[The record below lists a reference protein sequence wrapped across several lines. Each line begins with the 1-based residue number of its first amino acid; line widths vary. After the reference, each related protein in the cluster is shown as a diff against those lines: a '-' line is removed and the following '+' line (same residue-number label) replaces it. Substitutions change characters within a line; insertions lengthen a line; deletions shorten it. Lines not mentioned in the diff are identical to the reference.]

1 MYQRTQLKK
10 TTTPSVQNSIKR
22 SSLQYGFILILLI
35 AAITLAAA
43 GPAGAQFPNCIKSV
57 YNQELNPNPD
67 GTYPPDPAVPY
78 PGTHTTWSTDGV
90 VINLNI
96 GDRAASQFYIRGINY
111 EPTQIGGGA
120 GLPPFNDF
128 FYTNSVETFVPLWS
142 DNGRKDIEAMRAMGV
157 NSIRTYGVWKWEVA
171 FANGAPPPHNGRPV

>member
-1 MYQRTQLKK
+1 MRFRA
-10 TTTPSVQNSIKR
+10 SI
-22 SSLQYGFILILLI
+22 II

-57 YNQELNPNPD
+57 SNQELNPNAD

-78 PGTHTTWSTDGV
+78 SGTHTTWSTDGV
-90 VINLNI
+90 VINLKM
-96 GDRAASQFYIRGINY
+96 GDQEPSQFYIRGINY

-128 FYTNSVETFVPLWS
+128 FTQTLLRPSCL
-142 DNGRKDIEAMRAMGV
+142 
-157 NSIRTYGVWKWEVA
+157 YGVTTAAKTSERCVRW
-171 FANGAPPPHNGRPV
+171 G